1 MKIKDNKCAFYMRK
15 LGQPQLRGSRR
26 MERFRR
32 HWILKEK
39 TFFLSFFVG
48 FVFDLGKFGKLIG
61 NCSLLEREFGKL
73 CFVLFL
79 FLVVELELGGRKGSF
94 GVAFLIMGCTV
105 LTVLSTTGGCA
116 ENFSPKFKSMKQTGL
131 DSLNLDW
138 WHDAVKFWIWVKL
151 WQASAHRNWQSLL

>member
-1 MKIKDNKCAFYMRK
+1 M
-15 LGQPQLRGSRR
+15 
-26 MERFRR
+26 
-32 HWILKEK
+32 
-39 TFFLSFFVG
+39 
-48 FVFDLGKFGKLIG
+48 GKFGKLIG
-61 NCSLLEREFGKL
+61 NCSLLERERVWEIV

-131 DSLNLDW
+131 DSLNLD
-138 WHDAVKFWIWVKL
+138 
-151 WQASAHRNWQSLL
+151 

>member
-1 MKIKDNKCAFYMRK
+1 MRK

-39 TFFLSFFVG
+39 TFFFFSFLCRICFW
-48 FVFDLGKFGKLIG
+48 FGKVWEIDRKLFAFR
-61 NCSLLEREFGKL
+61 ERERERVREIVF

-79 FLVVELELGGRKGSF
+79 FLVIEWGGRKGSF

-105 LTVLSTTGGCA
+105 LTVLSTIGGCA